1 MRPAR
6 ALLRDCRYR
15 EVANFDIQLTDDVRL
30 FDLRLF
36 QSDSGNKIIRA
47 PQTRDRRSA
56 TFSPALA
63 REITAL
69 AASHFTNFEGISL
82 EQKKAA

>member
-1 MRPAR
+1 MTPACGS
-6 ALLRDCRYR
+6 LRDGRYR
-15 EVANFDIQLTDDVRL
+15 EIAIFDIQLTDDVRL

-56 TFSPALA
+56 TFSPTLA

-69 AASHFTNFEGISL
+69 ASSHFTDFEGTSL
-82 EQKKAA
+82 ETAA